1 MQLLDYQQCRKIE
14 SLIVDC
20 ITGSVHTSCKWIYLR
35 WQWNGIRLFFS
46 FSIRA
51 QKLVRKLGVEQN
63 LPEKNKDNEDIIENP
78 QVKILEFYSEVKEK
92 MAQMYEAENF
102 GPVELPNNENLE
114 DLDIL
119 ILFQYQKSIK
129 YKR

>member
-1 MQLLDYQQCRKIE
+1 M
-14 SLIVDC
+14 
-20 ITGSVHTSCKWIYLR
+20 
-35 WQWNGIRLFFS
+35 
-46 FSIRA
+46 
-51 QKLVRKLGVEQN
+51 GVEQN

-102 GPVELPNNENLE
+102 GSVELPNNENLE

-119 ILFQYQKSIK
+119 ILFQYQKSAK

>member
-1 MQLLDYQQCRKIE
+1 ME
-14 SLIVDC
+14 SV
-20 ITGSVHTSCKWIYLR
+20 Y
-35 WQWNGIRLFFS
+35 FFS

-78 QVKILEFYSEVKEK
+78 QVKILEFYSEIKEK

-119 ILFQYQKSIK
+119 ILFQYQKSAK

>member
-1 MQLLDYQQCRKIE
+1 MQMNLSEMAMKWN
-14 SLIVDC
+14 
-20 ITGSVHTSCKWIYLR
+20 TSI
-35 WQWNGIRLFFS
+35 FS

-51 QKLVRKLGVEQN
+51 QKLVQKLGAEQN
-63 LPEKNKDNEDIIENP
+63 LSEENKNNEDIIENL
-78 QVKILEFYSEVKEK
+78 QVKILEFYSEVKEE
-92 MAQMYEAENF
+92 MVQMYEAENF

-119 ILFQYQKSIK
+119 ILFHYQKSAK